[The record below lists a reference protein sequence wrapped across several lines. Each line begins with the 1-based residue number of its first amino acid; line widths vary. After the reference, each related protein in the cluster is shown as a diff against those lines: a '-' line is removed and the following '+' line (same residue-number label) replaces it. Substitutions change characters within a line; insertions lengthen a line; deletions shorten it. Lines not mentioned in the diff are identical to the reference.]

1 MTAIFFGTGA
11 AWLVAG
17 SVASVGVGAGLPWF
31 LGIWVLSMADLAA
44 LAKVVQVLIAA
55 SQAATENRKS
65 HVIRAFTWGVVKL
78 ACFGLLIA
86 VLVNAK
92 AIPAV
97 ALLMG
102 LATLVAV
109 PLAGGFVWSR

>member
-1 MTAIFFGTGA
+1 MKTIFFGAGA
-11 AWLVAG
+11 AWLV
-17 SVASVGVGAGLPWF
+17 VGTVTSLVVGAGLPWF

-44 LAKVVQVLIAA
+44 LGKMVQVVISA
-55 SQAATENRKS
+55 SQAAPENRKA

-92 AIPAV
+92 VIPAV

-102 LATLVAV
+102 LATLVMV
-109 PLAGGFVWSR
+109 PLVGGFVWSR